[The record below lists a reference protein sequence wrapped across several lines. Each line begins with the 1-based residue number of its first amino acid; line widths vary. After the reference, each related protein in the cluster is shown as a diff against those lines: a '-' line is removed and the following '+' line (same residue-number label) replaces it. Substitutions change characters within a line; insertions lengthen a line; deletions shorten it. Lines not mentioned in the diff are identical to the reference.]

1 MAEDETLP
9 ARRFR
14 QRFDEIG
21 LSELSVIGA
30 DASASSILSGKCRE
44 SALGARP
51 RSNCWAGGRIAAAP
65 THHVRRATAAAL
77 DVRRRLD
84 RFGLALVSKRGGER
98 TPYRRNGRRKRVVV
112 SAVSDERVRNEVSPA
127 RSKGR
132 HGRPVTG
139 APGWRARWSRRLDGQ

>member
-65 THHVRRATAAAL
+65 THHVRRAL
-77 DVRRRLD
+77 LLRWM
-84 RFGLALVSKRGGER
+84 F
-98 TPYRRNGRRKRVVV
+98 VV
-112 SAVSDERVRNEVSPA
+112 
-127 RSKGR
+127 
-132 HGRPVTG
+132 
-139 APGWRARWSRRLDGQ
+139 GWIASVWRW